1 VPIDRAKAKAAVMR
15 KFLRMLHSLTRS
27 GQDFDLVRFRLCES
41 QYAGAAQRPT
51 VTSFLSSPSL

>member
-1 VPIDRAKAKAAVMR
+1 
-15 KFLRMLHSLTRS
+15 MLHSLTQS